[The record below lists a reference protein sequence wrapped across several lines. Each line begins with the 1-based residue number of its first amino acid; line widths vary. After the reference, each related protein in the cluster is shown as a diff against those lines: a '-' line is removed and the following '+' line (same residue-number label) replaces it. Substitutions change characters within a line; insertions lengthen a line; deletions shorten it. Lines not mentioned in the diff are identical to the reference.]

1 MTQPRRNVLILH
13 SHLPW
18 LRHAE
23 SLHCPEED
31 WWLEVVTESI
41 LPLLEM
47 LHRLREEAVP
57 FKLTLAITPPVL
69 AMMKDPLLQER
80 AEAHLD
86 RSLHL
91 AHAEIE
97 RGTNP
102 EKRPLAKWYIDH
114 YGRLHTYFCDVW
126 KHDLVAAISDL
137 RQTGHLEI
145 PASAATHALLPLFLK
160 SPDVLQTQIDIGC
173 SYYEECFGERP
184 KLFWLPDCAYSPAL
198 EPFLTKAG
206 IDHIILDEH
215 AVTYSEQAPA
225 GGIYYPTETP
235 AGTRLSCRDL
245 ESSREILKLKAGLVH
260 DTRYREATVMSDEET
275 PVNALKLH
283 LEANHGNPVAAL
295 KIHCMD
301 SEQLYDPAEGE
312 KAAQEHAEQLLK
324 FRAIQFS
331 KLESEEIASPTVV
344 TVYETELFG
353 HWRFEGIPFLEET
366 LRQFAAQKN
375 MELACLSGSNGT
387 GSAIFTSEVNP
398 VPSSWGEGD
407 YFENWLSQENAWI
420 YPHLLRRAE
429 QLQRIIEALRE
440 SVEGLPDELAEH
452 RTRCLQQMTR
462 ELLLAQSSDWAA
474 FMRHPTTQAYA
485 THRFET
491 HLENFDQLTKI
502 YSSND
507 ESNSNRL
514 LAIEQ
519 QNPIFPNL
527 EWNVFASAQNSGVG
541 IQESE

>member
-1 MTQPRRNVLILH
+1 MP
-13 SHLPW
+13 
-18 LRHAE
+18 
-23 SLHCPEED
+23 CPEED
-31 WWLEVVTESI
+31 WWLDVTTESI

-47 LHRLREEAVP
+47 LHRLRDEDVP
-57 FKLTLAITPPVL
+57 FNLTLAITPTVL

-80 AEAHLD
+80 AEAHLN

-114 YGRLHTYFCDVW
+114 YSRLHTYFCDVW
-126 KHDLVAAISDL
+126 KRDLVAAINDL
-137 RQTGHLEI
+137 RKTGHLEI

-160 SPDVLQTQIDIGC
+160 SPDVLQSQIDIGC

-184 KLFWLPDCAYSPAL
+184 NLFWLPDCAYSPAL

-206 IDHIILDEH
+206 IDHIVLDEH
-215 AVTYSEQAPA
+215 ALTYSDQAPA
-225 GGIYYPTETP
+225 GGIYFSTETP
-235 AGTRLSCRDL
+235 AGTRLSCRDV
-245 ESSREILKLKAGLVH
+245 ESSHEIFKLKAGMVH
-260 DTRYREATVMSDEET
+260 DTRYRKATKMANAET

-283 LEANHGNPVAAL
+283 LEANQKNPVAAL

-301 SEQLYDPAEGE
+301 SDQIYDPDEGK
-312 KAAQEHAEQLLK
+312 KAAREHAGQLLK
-324 FRAIQFS
+324 SRAKQFS
-331 KLESEEIASPTVV
+331 KLEADGIANPTVI
-344 TVYETELFG
+344 TIYETELFG

-366 LRQFAAQKN
+366 LRQFASQED
-375 MELACLSGSNGT
+375 MELVSISESSEAGST
-387 GSAIFTSEVNP
+387 IFSCEVNP
-398 VPSSWGEGD
+398 LPSSWGEGD

-429 QLQRIIEALRE
+429 QLQRTIDALRE
-440 SVEGLPDELAEH
+440 NIEGLPDELAEH
-452 RTRCLQQMTR
+452 RSRCVRQMTR
-462 ELLLAQSSDWAA
+462 ELLLSQASDWAS
-474 FMRHPTTQAYA
+474 FMRHTKTQAYA
-485 THRFET
+485 THRFES

-507 ESNSNRL
+507 ESNSNHL
-514 LAIEQ
+514 IAIEK

-527 EWNVFASAQNSGVG
+527 EWNVFASGQ
-541 IQESE
+541 